1 MWMNLIALK
10 LSNKTAYEAL
20 GSVVHE
26 TELKAL
32 LIEKGFCQ
40 GPAQS
45 VGRQSTLLA
54 ELQLREQLLWTDKHP
69 MTA

>member
-1 MWMNLIALK
+1 MWDTVAGVAHVLCLATGNVEMYPQQYVL
-10 LSNKTAYEAL
+10 EAF

-40 GPAQS
+40 GPAQN
-45 VGRQSTLLA
+45 VGR
-54 ELQLREQLLWTDKHP
+54 
-69 MTA
+69 